1 MTISETFLNQVPAPL
16 HEKVSRHWHAWQQAC
31 TKVDISSDP
40 QIDKI
45 LLGKIWACS
54 DFIPALCA
62 RYPHL
67 WFELINSNLLNQNIK
82 LEAYQLELESILKST
97 AANNDIAIMQ
107 ALRLFRQKHM
117 LRIAWRDLASLAST
131 KQTLQNLTDLAE
143 VCVDVTLE
151 FLHQN
156 LSEQVGMP
164 CDANGNELRLVVL
177 GMGKLGGYELNF
189 SSDIDLIFAFS
200 EEGETQGKR
209 PVANSQFFTRLG
221 QRFIKIL
228 NEMTADGFVF
238 RVDMRLRP
246 YGDSGPL
253 VMSFTGME
261 QYYQTQGRDWERYAM
276 IKARIIGG
284 DRKAGAELMAML
296 KPFIYRR
303 YLDFGAFESIR
314 EMKALIDLQIKRK
327 GNEHNI
333 KLGKGGI
340 REIEFI
346 GQTFQLIRGGNDADL
361 QIRSILSVLQ
371 RLAEKRFLTQ
381 QVTDDLTQSYDFLR
395 RLENRLQMY
404 ADGQTHLLPEDE
416 LIQQSITLAMGYDS
430 WSDLLAACKQHRHA
444 VHEYFNEVFSVPE
457 FSTST
462 QPVNELLILWQDEI
476 DREEG
481 LELLKKRG
489 IKDGEQI
496 IEHLHK
502 FRKLSALKV
511 ISSDG
516 RQRLDKLMPCLLDE
530 LSTIRKPGRAL
541 PRVLD
546 LIAAIVRRSVYLS
559 LLIEYPA
566 ALKQMMHLCAASP
579 WIANLLVRYPVL
591 LDQLLD
597 PRELYVI
604 PDKQQLSEELEII
617 MQAVKD
623 DEEAQMEALRKFKQ
637 ARVLHV
643 AAKDIAGAMSV
654 FEVSEQL
661 TWIAEVLLEKTCE
674 LAWQHLVDRHGRPQ
688 CEYDEHIFH
697 PTLAVIAYGK
707 MGGEELGYGSDLD
720 LVFLHNSKGEKQLTE
735 NEDRSLDN
743 STFFARLA
751 QRIIHI
757 LGSQTANGR
766 LYEVDMRLRP
776 DGSAGMLVSGV
787 DAFGLYQQEKAW
799 TWEYQAL
806 IRARMVLG
814 SAQLGEEFDRIR
826 RSVLTRSRDPVSLKN
841 DVIEMRQKMRE
852 SLGSKSSKKQ
862 NQFHLKQDAGG
873 IVDIEFIAQYK
884 VLKAA
889 AEFPQLV
896 KATSTRQLLDGLK
909 QHNIL
914 HESQVIKLID
924 AYELYRSR
932 AHQRALQEQSS
943 LLDEDEFVVQRSDVK
958 QIWQDV
964 LTN

>member
-1 MTISETFLNQVPAPL
+1 MPISETLLNQVPSPL
-16 HEKVSRHWHAWQQAC
+16 HEKVNRHWQAWQQAC
-31 TKVDISSDP
+31 AKSDIQSDP
-40 QIDKI
+40 QIKKS
-45 LLGKIWACS
+45 LLAKIWACS
-54 DFIPALCA
+54 DFVPNLCA

-67 WFELINSNLLNQNIK
+67 WFELIEKDLLNQDIN
-82 LEAYQLELESILKST
+82 LQTYQSELESILQST
-97 AANNDIAIMQ
+97 AANNDTAIMQ

-117 LRIAWRDLASLAST
+117 LRIAWRDLANLAST

-143 VCVDVTLE
+143 ACVDITLE

-156 LSEQVGMP
+156 LSEQAGMP

-189 SSDIDLIFAFS
+189 SSDIDLIFAFA

-209 PVANSQFFTRLG
+209 PIANSQFFTRLG

-228 NEMTADGFVF
+228 NEITKDGFVF

-253 VMSFTGME
+253 VMSFSGME

-284 DRKAGAELMAML
+284 DRNAAAELMATL

-327 GNEHNI
+327 GNEYNI

-346 GQTFQLIRGGNDADL
+346 GQTFQLIRGGGDADL

-371 RLAEKRFLTQ
+371 RLAEKGFLIQ
-381 QVTDDLTQSYDFLR
+381 QISDELTRSYDFLR

-416 LIQQSITLAMGYDS
+416 LIRQSIALAMDYDN
-430 WSDLLAACKQHRHA
+430 WSDLLAACNQHRHT
-444 VHEYFNEVFSVPE
+444 VHKYFNEVFSVPE
-457 FSTST
+457 FSTDSH
-462 QPVNELLILWQDEI
+462 PVNEILILWQDEI
-476 DREEG
+476 DEEDA
-481 LELLKKRG
+481 LELLQQRG
-489 IKDGEQI
+489 IQDGEQI
-496 IEHLHK
+496 IEHLQK
-502 FRKLSALKV
+502 FRKLSVLKN

-516 RQRLDKLMPCLLDE
+516 QQRLNKLMPCLIDE
-530 LSTIRKPGRAL
+530 LSSIRKPGRAL
-541 PRVLD
+541 PRVLN
-546 LIAAIVRRSVYLS
+546 LIAATVRRSVYLS
-559 LLIEYPA
+559 LLIEYPS

-604 PDKQQLSEELEII
+604 PDKQQLSAELEIV
-617 MQAVKD
+617 MQRVEG

-643 AAKDIAGAMSV
+643 AAKDIAEAISV

-674 LAWQHLVDRHGRPQ
+674 LAWQHLVHRHGRPQ
-688 CEYDEHIFH
+688 CEIEGEIFY
-697 PTLAVIAYGK
+697 PTMAVIAYGK

-720 LVFLHNSKGEKQLTE
+720 LVFLHNSKGKKQLTE
-735 NEDRSLDN
+735 NADSSLDN

-776 DGSAGMLVSGV
+776 DGSAGMLVSSV
-787 DAFGLYQQEKAW
+787 DAFEQYQREKAW

-814 SAQLGEEFDRIR
+814 SAHLGEEFDRIR
-826 RSVLTRSRDPVSLKN
+826 RSVLTQSRDPVGLKN
-841 DVIEMRQKMRE
+841 DVLEMRQKMRE
-852 SLGSKSSKKQ
+852 SLGSKNSKQQ
-862 NQFHLKQDAGG
+862 NPFHLKHDAGG
-873 IVDIEFIAQYK
+873 IVDIEFITQYK

-889 AEFPQLV
+889 AEFPELV
-896 KATSTRQLLDGLK
+896 NATSTRQLLEGLK
-909 QHNIL
+909 QHDIL
-914 HESQVIKLID
+914 QQLQVVKLID

-943 LLDEDEFVVQRSDVK
+943 LLEEDEFITQRLDVK
-958 QIWQDV
+958 QIWHDV
-964 LTN
+964 LGN

>member
-1 MTISETFLNQVPAPL
+1 MSTQASLLKHVPLTL
-16 HEKVSRHWHAWQQAC
+16 HEKVNRHWDAWQQAC
-31 TKVDISSDP
+31 AKHELQSDL
-40 QIDKI
+40 QIDLS

-54 DFIPALCA
+54 DFVPTLCA
-62 RYPHL
+62 RYPDIWL
-67 WFELINSNLLNQNIK
+67 DLVATDLLNQDINLK
-82 LEAYQLELESILKST
+82 AYQSELESLLQPT
-97 AANNDIAIMQ
+97 VANNDFAIMQ
-107 ALRLFRQKHM
+107 VLRRFRQKHM
-117 LRIAWRDLASLAST
+117 LRIAWRDLANLADT
-131 KQTLQNLTDLAE
+131 QQTLRNLTDLAE
-143 VCVDVTLE
+143 ACVDTTLE

-156 LSEQVGMP
+156 LCDQAGVP
-164 CDANGNELRLVVL
+164 CDAEGNELRLVVL
-177 GMGKLGGYELNF
+177 GMGKLGGHELNF

-253 VMSFTGME
+253 AMSFMGME

-276 IKARIIGG
+276 IKARVIGG
-284 DRKAGAELMAML
+284 DRAAGVELMEML

-314 EMKALIDLQIKRK
+314 EMKGLIDSQIKRK
-327 GNEHNI
+327 GNKNNI

-346 GQTFQLIRGGNDADL
+346 GQTFQLIRGGGDADL
-361 QIRSILSVLQ
+361 QIRSILAVLKQ
-371 RLAEKRFLTQ
+371 LSEKGFLTQ
-381 QVTDDLTQSYDFLR
+381 QVTDELAHSYDFLR
-395 RLENRLQMY
+395 RLENRLQIY

-416 LIQQSITLAMGYDS
+416 LIQQSITLSMDYDH
-430 WSDLLAACKQHRHA
+430 WSDLLEASNQHRHT
-444 VHEYFNEVFSVPE
+444 VHEHFNEVFSVPE
-457 FSTST
+457 FSTDD
-462 QPVNELLILWQDEI
+462 QVENELQILWQGEI
-476 DREEG
+476 DKEEAV
-481 LELLKKRG
+481 ELLKARD
-489 IKDGEQI
+489 IKDDELI
-496 IEHLHK
+496 IEHLEK
-502 FRKLSALKV
+502 FRKLSVLKT
-511 ISSDG
+511 ISGDG
-516 RQRLDKLMPCLLDE
+516 QQRLDKLMPCLLDE
-530 LSTIRKPGRAL
+530 LSVVRKPGRAL
-541 PRVLD
+541 PRVLN

-579 WIANLLVRYPVL
+579 WIANLLARYPIL

-597 PRELYVI
+597 PRELYMV
-604 PDKQQLSEELEII
+604 PDKIQLAQELEII
-617 MQAVKD
+617 MGRVED
-623 DEEAQMEALRKFKQ
+623 DEEGQMEELRKFKQ
-637 ARVLHV
+637 AKVLHV
-643 AAKDIAGAMSV
+643 AAKDVAGAMSV

-661 TWIAEVLLEKTCE
+661 TLIAEVLLEKTYA
-674 LAWQHLVDRHGRPQ
+674 LAWQHLVSRHGCPQ
-688 CEYDEHIFH
+688 CEVEGEIFY
-697 PTLAVIAYGK
+697 PDMAIIAYGK

-720 LVFLHNSKGEKQLTE
+720 LVFLHNSKGKNQTTE
-735 NEDRSLDN
+735 GDGRCLDN

-776 DGSAGMLVSGV
+776 DGSAGMLVSSV
-787 DAFGLYQQEKAW
+787 DAFEQYQREKAW

-814 SAQLGEEFDRIR
+814 SAHLGEEFDRIR
-826 RSVLTRSRDPVSLKN
+826 RSVLTQSRDSVSLKN

-852 SLGSKSSKKQ
+852 SLGSKGSKDQ
-862 NQFHLKQDAGG
+862 SQFHLKQDEGG

-884 VLKAA
+884 VLKMAA
-889 AEFPQLV
+889 KFPDLV
-896 KATSTRQLLDGLK
+896 SSTATRQLLEGLQ
-909 QHNIL
+909 QHDIL
-914 HESQVIKLID
+914 HDAQVVKLIN
-924 AYELYRSR
+924 AYEQYRSR

-943 LLDEDEFVVQRSDVK
+943 LLEDDEFKTQRSDVI
-958 QIWQDV
+958 QIWQNV
-964 LTN
+964 LG